1 MPATLSGPY
10 LITTYPSLTKCAKCR
25 RMVLAVTVNGLDRH
39 IDPTA
44 LNEVGELAAL
54 IEGRKS
60 YELHSSTM
68 VSRGKC
74 QLGRPR
80 REGLLVMADHNCR
93 TPPQAH
99 CDQQYMDRAL
109 ALVRRLLGAE
119 EVTPME
125 PPF

>member
-10 LITTYPSLTKCAKCR
+10 LITTYPSLTKCSKCR
-25 RMVLAVTVNGLDRH
+25 RMVLAVTVTGLDRH

-60 YELHSSTM
+60 YELHASTM
-68 VSRGKC
+68 VSRGKY

-80 REGLLVMADHNCR
+80 LVNTPVMADHNCK

-99 CDQQYMDRAL
+99 CDQQEMDRAL

-119 EVTPME
+119 EVVADE